1 MSFGGEFGAISRDN
15 VSKMKIGRPNFT
27 FFHQS
32 FEISNHL
39 SSRKLVIIGDGACG
53 KTSLLS
59 VFTLG
64 YFPKASTWSLSASH
78 R

>member
-1 MSFGGEFGAISRDN
+1 MLFGGEFAAISRDN
-15 VSKMKIGRPNFT
+15 VSKVKIGYPNFIL
-27 FFHQS
+27 FLQS
-32 FEISNHL
+32 FTVSNHL

-64 YFPKASTWSLSASH
+64 YFPKASAYSLDASY